1 MGVVKVIEL
10 VGTSRQNW
18 TDAVDNAV
26 KEASKTIDH
35 ILGVEVTNFTAN
47 IEEGH
52 VAEYKA
58 DVKVAFHVH
67 N

>member
-1 MGVVKVIEL
+1 MVVKVIEL
-10 VGTSRQNW
+10 VGTSRHNW

-26 KEASKTIDH
+26 MEASKTIDS

-47 IEEGH
+47 IDSGH
-52 VAEYKA
+52 IDEYKA
-58 DVKVAFHVH
+58 DVKVAFQVH

>member
-10 VGTSRQNW
+10 VGTSRHNW

-26 KEASKTIDH
+26 MEASKTLDD

-47 IEEGH
+47 IDNGRIS
-52 VAEYKA
+52 EYKA
-58 DVKVAFHVH
+58 DLKIAFSV
-67 N
+67 NN

>member
-26 KEASKTIDH
+26 VEASKTIDD

-47 IEEGH
+47 IDNGRI
-52 VAEYKA
+52 AEYKA
-58 DVKVAFHVH
+58 DVKIAFHVH
-67 N
+67 